1 MGCFEKAPS
10 SEVVDVSATCS
21 SRSGS
26 CGVSGLKYLAPIL
39 CVFAVFSPA
48 SLAQW
53 VSQPLPPD
61 ISLLL
66 SVDFSSA
73 QTGVSGGYSMR
84 GGFSGRAV
92 YTSNGGATWELAQL
106 PDSSRALVAA
116 QMFGN
121 GLGYFA
127 GAYNTS
133 GGLRTDS
140 PMLKTVHKGR
150 SASSARAEY
159 FQRIGMDGADAY
171 SGLFL
176 RTTDEGRTWSTWGV
190 LPESTYY
197 LTALS
202 FLNPD
207 SGFVATSTT
216 HEVGRAGILKTTNGG
231 ATWDRLT
238 IPDSVVSLRSIQFKE
253 DLGFAAGYQPVD
265 TIYSGV
271 ILRTTDAGAHWEK
284 TSFPQVDNFT
294 GVFVANTDTAFAAG
308 VTATEDP
315 VVYRTTNGGADWLP
329 LMLSTTGKLL
339 QGVAFAA
346 GGTTGMVFGST
357 TMLPLAVYASTTTDG
372 GLTWTPA
379 TLPDDTTDLLLADGI
394 FLDERTAYLV
404 GGSPPGYAVVFH
416 TTNGG
421 VTTVRGSDGRAPSQF
436 TLLQNF
442 PNPFNP
448 SSTIRYGLPFRS
460 HVTLIVFNALGAHV
474 ATLVQGE
481 QEAGYHEVRFDGRNH
496 ASGVYFYRMQAGAY
510 FETKRLL
517 LVK

>member
-1 MGCFEKAPS
+1 M
-10 SEVVDVSATCS
+10 
-21 SRSGS
+21 
-26 CGVSGLKYLAPIL
+26 L
-39 CVFAVFSPA
+39 
-48 SLAQW
+48 
-53 VSQPLPPD
+53 
-61 ISLLL
+61 
-66 SVDFSSA
+66 
-73 QTGVSGGYSMR
+73 
-84 GGFSGRAV
+84 
-92 YTSNGGATWELAQL
+92 
-106 PDSSRALVAA
+106 
-116 QMFGN
+116 GN

-127 GAYNTS
+127 GAYNLA
-133 GGLRTDS
+133 GGLRNNS
-140 PMLKTVHKGR
+140 PMLATVRKSR

-159 FQRIGMDGADAY
+159 FHRIGMDGTDAY
-171 SGLFL
+171 NGHFL

-197 LTALS
+197 LTGLS

-207 SGFVATSTT
+207 SGFVAASTT

-238 IPDSVVSLRSIQFKE
+238 IPDSIVSLRSIQFKE
-253 DLGFAAGYQPVD
+253 HLGFAAGYQMVD
-265 TIYSGV
+265 AVISGV
-271 ILRTTDAGAHWEK
+271 ILRTTDAGAHWEN

-294 GVFVANTDTAFAAG
+294 GVLVTNPDTAFAAG
-308 VTATEDP
+308 VTATGDP
-315 VVYRTTNGGADWLP
+315 VVYRTTNSGADWLP
-329 LMLSTTGKLL
+329 LSLSTTGKLL

-357 TMLPLAVYASTTTDG
+357 TMSPLAVFASTTTDG

-379 TLPDDTTDLLLADGI
+379 TLPDDTTDLLLADGM

-404 GGSPPGYAVVFH
+404 GGSPPGHAVVFH
-416 TTNGG
+416 TKNGG
-421 VTTVRGSDGRAPSQF
+421 VTSAPRSDDRAPSQF

-460 HVTLIVFNALGAHV
+460 HVSLIVFNALGAHV

-481 QEAGYHEVRFDGRNH
+481 QEAGYHEARFDGRNH
-496 ASGVYFYRMQAGAY
+496 ASGVYFYRMQAGPY
-510 FETKRLL
+510 VETKRLL